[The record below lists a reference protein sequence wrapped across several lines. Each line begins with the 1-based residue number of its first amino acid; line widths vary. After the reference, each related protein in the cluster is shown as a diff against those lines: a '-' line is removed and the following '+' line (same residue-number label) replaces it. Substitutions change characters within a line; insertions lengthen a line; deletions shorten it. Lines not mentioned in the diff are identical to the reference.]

1 MPYTDPRFGGP
12 RVEARTRAMD
22 RRYEMER
29 TYEIERAQAPSA
41 SPAHDRTWTRL
52 LARLRPDHS
61 LTAYACRLPSGD
73 LGRTAIKFLDD
84 EWTAV
89 CVPDR
94 RPRAGAR

>member
-1 MPYTDPRFGGP
+1 
-12 RVEARTRAMD
+12 MD

-73 LGRTAIKFLDD
+73 LGRTAIKFLNE

-94 RPRAGAR
+94 RAQAGAR

>member
-1 MPYTDPRFGGP
+1 
-12 RVEARTRAMD
+12 MD
-22 RRYEMER
+22 RRSEMER
-29 TYEIERAQAPSA
+29 TYEIERARRSNALAQAPSA
-41 SPAHDRTWTRL
+41 NRDRTWTRL

-84 EWTAV
+84 EWTVV

-94 RPRAGAR
+94 RRHAGAR